1 MKRIA
6 GRAAELLARTGVL
19 RALETL
25 DRATRRVAI
34 LVYHRI
40 DEPAAEPDLDPG
52 LVSATPADFRAQM
65 EVLATHAHPIS
76 LAQLI
81 DAHLEQRPLPP
92 RAVLVTF
99 DDGYRDFATHAWPVL
114 RSMDI
119 PAVLFVP
126 TAFPD
131 GTPEGFWWDR
141 LHSALARTRERTLEV
156 EGFGSLSLADPAHR
170 RAAHRTLR
178 DRFKSLPHDEALA
191 GLDRLIARLADVPPL
206 NRVLGWDVLRTL
218 AREGL
223 AVCSHGESHALHTRL
238 TPDALRRELVESRS
252 RIERELEDA
261 APRPT
266 LAYPANAND
275 PRVQAAVREAG
286 YLLAFGGR
294 RGIARLPL
302 ANPLDLVRLPVL
314 RYATALFRAQLR
326 PIVAGWG
333 ARLTAAR
340 S

>member
-19 RALETL
+19 RALEAF
-25 DRATRRVAI
+25 DRSTRRVAI

-65 EVLATHAHPIS
+65 EVLAAYAHPIS
-76 LAQLI
+76 LSQLLG
-81 DAHLEQRPLPP
+81 AHLEQRPLPP

-99 DDGYRDFATHAWPVL
+99 DDGYRDFAVHAWPVL
-114 RSMDI
+114 RSLGI

-131 GTPEGFWWDR
+131 GVPEGFWWDR
-141 LHSALARTRERTLEV
+141 LHSALARTRERAIELE
-156 EGFGSLSLADPAHR
+156 GLGSLPLTDAAQRRSAHR
-170 RAAHRTLR
+170 ALR

-191 GLDRLIARLADVPPL
+191 RLERVISRLADVPPL
-206 NRVLGWDVLRTL
+206 NRVLGWDALRTL

-223 AVCSHGESHALHTRL
+223 AVCSHGQTHALHTRL
-238 TPDALRRELVESRS
+238 SSEALRRDLSDSRS
-252 RIERELEDA
+252 RIERELAGLA
-261 APRPT
+261 APPT

-275 PRVQAAVREAG
+275 SGVQAAVREAG

-294 RGIARLPL
+294 RGIDRLPL
-302 ANPLDLVRLPVL
+302 ANPLDLKRLPVL

-326 PIVAGWG
+326 PIVADWG